1 MLSQKV
7 VMLQSQLCLIN
18 MLVTNVVAIT
28 LKTCICWVAPNTLVH
43 HVAGITRADDTLK
56 YSVGPEPRTGV
67 YWATVTSM
75 NPLYPFLP
83 ALTAAA
89 TRSKTVLFGRPMIA
103 SLVP

>member
-7 VMLQSQLCLIN
+7 VNSKSRSCVIN
-18 MLVTNVVAIT
+18 LLNHNIVAIA
-28 LKTCICWVAPNTLVH
+28 LKPSTCCADPNTLV
-43 HVAGITRADDTLK
+43 AGTTGLPLGTDDSL
-56 YSVGPEPRTGV
+56 VV
-67 YWATVTSM
+67 YQATVTSV

-89 TRSKTVLFGRPMIA
+89 TRSKTVFFGRPMIA